1 MLSKS
6 EKTLLPQQNTK
17 EVKKDMSIVKLNF
30 SNFQRSVIT
39 WFKCAETPKNRS
51 LRDRSLITS
60 RGGGRM
66 GSKRLDFGGSIL
78 KMHKMLGGQNIK
90 TQGWH
95 SRKKLSNYIMI
106 EATPCFLQ
114 K

>member
-1 MLSKS
+1 
-6 EKTLLPQQNTK
+6 
-17 EVKKDMSIVKLNF
+17 
-30 SNFQRSVIT
+30 
-39 WFKCAETPKNRS
+39 
-51 LRDRSLITS
+51 
-60 RGGGRM
+60 M

-106 EATPCFLQ
+106 EANPCFLQ